1 MAGIYSQGGT
11 ASHRYAGWL
20 ETVEAK
26 NFQFGGKVFNG
37 SPSAIYVG
45 INLVWA
51 NWLTKAAKQ
60 AIMDAFLDDGMA
72 VINATNAYLNQ
83 LAASDIDKAT
93 ALADYINDYPLSAA
107 LYGGLY
113 VQDGLVFQMD
123 CAYMCS
129 GSMWESFIGNNNFE
143 GKGNIQIVDGAPY
156 FNNTGWYEGAEMSHP
171 FATSTI
177 EFVMA
182 CDEERP
188 TTNLGTGFCEN
199 SANNTTTRVQTSL
212 LDSNRGPAFNFA
224 TTMRYYPTPYGP
236 LSTFACANGNVYRNK
251 VKLTNSGTTG
261 TTINH
266 GAGTFIGKRYK
277 TDATSL
283 RATKIYGIR
292 IYNRLLTEA
301 EILANQDIDLKRF
314 TPSTP

>member
-1 MAGIYSQGGT
+1 MIGKGAQYLTAAGFGRYRITAASLGSLDLLGTFTEWLSMAT
-11 ASHRYAGWL
+11 
-20 ETVEAK
+20 
-26 NFQFGGKVFNG
+26 
-37 SPSAIYVG
+37 
-45 INLVWA
+45 
-51 NWLTKAAKQ
+51 KQ
-60 AIMDAFLDDGMA
+60 AIMAAFGADGTA
-72 VINATNAYLNQ
+72 VIAATKEYLNGI
-83 LAASDIDKAT
+83 AASDKAKAT
-93 ALADYINDYPLSAA
+93 ALASYINDYPLSAA

-129 GSMWESFIGNNNFE
+129 GSAWESFIGNNNFE

-188 TTNLGTGFCEN
+188 TSNLGTGYCEN
-199 SANNTTTRVQTSL
+199 SANNTTTRVQVSL
-212 LDSNRGPAFNFA
+212 LDSNRGPSFDFA
-224 TTMRYYPTPYGP
+224 TTIRYYPTPYGP
-236 LSTFACANGNVYRNK
+236 LSAFSCANENVYRNK
-251 VKLTNSGTTG
+251 VKLTNSDTTR

-277 TDATSL
+277 TDSTSL
-283 RATKIYGIR
+283 RATKIYAIR

-301 EILANQDIDLKRF
+301 EILANQEIDLKRW
-314 TPSTP
+314 TPPTP